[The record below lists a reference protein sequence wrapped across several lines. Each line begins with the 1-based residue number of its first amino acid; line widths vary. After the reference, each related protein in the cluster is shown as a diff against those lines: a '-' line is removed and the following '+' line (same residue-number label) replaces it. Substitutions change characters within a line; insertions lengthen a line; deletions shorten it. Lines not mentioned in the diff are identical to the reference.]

1 MQVLVQSNEDINIT
15 VMSEIKCT
23 TCRRKWWLA
32 ISITLS
38 IQETNKNHQ
47 TFKTCIDTMMHLF
60 HFKYLEDQVVYIE
73 NLEQYC
79 PIKLHDIHSSY
90 SLSWEE

>member
-1 MQVLVQSNEDINIT
+1 MQVMHSLDIYKIWTVMQVLFPSNKDINIT
-15 VMSEIKCT
+15 VMS
-23 TCRRKWWLA
+23 
-32 ISITLS
+32 
-38 IQETNKNHQ
+38 ETNKNHQ

-90 SLSWEE
+90 SMSWEE

>member
-1 MQVLVQSNEDINIT
+1 MQVLFPSNKDINIT
-15 VMSEIKCT
+15 VMS
-23 TCRRKWWLA
+23 
-32 ISITLS
+32 
-38 IQETNKNHQ
+38 ETNKNHQ

-90 SLSWEE
+90 SMSWEE